1 MTTHKRRTSKLEL
14 EPNPFE
20 QSFSRVRS
28 SENIAESL
36 LERSTESPSL
46 SSSLRSGGNNGASP
60 ASLASAKRESGPWRK
75 REEDESAGRTAIITT
90 NTASSYEPPLS
101 TSSGSSSASKQGHQQ
116 RPITLPP
123 VTAINTPLHA
133 SKIGE
138 AWGPESL
145 RSGPLSPAMLGGPAS
160 SSSAYKPLA
169 ARTTPRLGMSD
180 PALHTG
186 LTPFITGEAHPSSGI
201 GITAAPFENNNST
214 SLITTPG
221 LQAVIRATIEGKD
234 IMATP
239 GGSLHIAPSQKN
251 HQHHHYQTADNN
263 SSSTSRPQQAVGA
276 AVYGPVVPGAHS
288 AAVSASASAGM
299 PSLLDASQ
307 TATNAAI
314 AAAVS
319 SAYSAAPI
327 AATQQQQQSYH
338 GLNKQGVLW
347 PMAVAGG
354 GVFGEGGGGVERSSA
369 SAQNYELKRS
379 AAHMLSGDEERSD
392 TSVLQVSAGVAHQS
406 RSQSQSQS
414 QSLPP
419 SHAKRARSI
428 NSNSSKSRTALG
440 GANAAASEDLDAF
453 SGNGNVKS
461 EAAASASKRGG
472 RAATKEETRG
482 NNNNSASKSPS
493 PSQVAPDAEEDEKRR
508 QFLERNRIA
517 ALKCRQRKKKQIQ
530 ELQGRHDYVVLE
542 NKRLYADYM
551 KLREEALH
559 MRALLVAHRE
569 CSVAKASGVFGTDN
583 LPIGMASL
591 SLQQP
596 LLFGSGFESEQ
607 AKDII
612 AAIPP
617 ASNGVPVHSIDP
629 ATGHPINVNVLPQ

>member
-46 SSSLRSGGNNGASP
+46 SASLRSGDNNGASP
-60 ASLASAKRESGPWRK
+60 AKRESGPWRR
-75 REEDESAGRTAIITT
+75 REEDDDESAGRTAIITA

-101 TSSGSSSASKQGHQQ
+101 ASSASSSASKQGQQ
-116 RPITLPP
+116 QQQQKAITLPP

-133 SKIGE
+133 SRIGE

-160 SSSAYKPLA
+160 NSSAYKPLA

-186 LTPFITGEAHPSSGI
+186 LTPFISGEAHPSSGIGI
-201 GITAAPFENNNST
+201 GITAAPFENNNSA

-239 GGSLHIAPSQKN
+239 GGSLHIAPTQKS
-251 HQHHHYQTADNN
+251 HYPTADNN
-263 SSSTSRPQQAVGA
+263 SVSVSSRPQQVVGA
-276 AVYGPVVPGAHS
+276 AVYGPVVSGAHS
-288 AAVSASASAGM
+288 TAVSAGM
-299 PSLLDASQ
+299 TSMLDASQ
-307 TATNAAI
+307 AATDAAI

-327 AATQQQQQSYH
+327 AAIQQQNYY
-338 GLNKQGVLW
+338 GPNKQGVSW
-347 PMAVAGG
+347 PMAAAGS
-354 GVFGEGGGGVERSSA
+354 GVFGEEGVERNGA

-379 AAHMLSGDEERSD
+379 AAHMLSGEEERSD
-392 TSVLQVSAGVAHQS
+392 TSVLQMSAGVAHQS
-406 RSQSQSQS
+406 QSQSLS

-428 NSNSSKSRTALG
+428 NSNSNSNRNKGRNSLG
-440 GANAAASEDLDAF
+440 GANAAAAEDLDVF
-453 SGNGNVKS
+453 SGSGENAT
-461 EAAASASKRGG
+461 AAASAAKRRG
-472 RAATKEETRG
+472 RVAKKEETHG
-482 NNNNSASKSPS
+482 NNNNSNSSALKLPSPSPS
-493 PSQVAPDAEEDEKRR
+493 PSQVAPDAEDEEKRR

-530 ELQGRHDYVVLE
+530 ELQGRHDYVVSE

-583 LPIGMASL
+583 LPLGMASL

-596 LLFGSGFESEQ
+596 MLLGSGFEAEQ
-607 AKDII
+607 AQDII

-629 ATGHPINVNVLPQ
+629 ATGHPINVNFLPQ